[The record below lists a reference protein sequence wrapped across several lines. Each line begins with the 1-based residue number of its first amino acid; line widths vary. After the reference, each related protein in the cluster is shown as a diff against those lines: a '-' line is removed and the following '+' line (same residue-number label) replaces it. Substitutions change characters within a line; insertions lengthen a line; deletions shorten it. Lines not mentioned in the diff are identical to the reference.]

1 MSENLK
7 NFLKKVSIFS
17 ELTDEELNDLMD
29 LFVEVKLKKGE
40 VLFKEGD
47 EGRALYVVR
56 DGEML
61 VSKNIKDIKDKV
73 LAMLG
78 PGSVLGEMALLE
90 EQKRS
95 ATAVANQDST
105 LLEITRSDFNSLIEI
120 NPSAGF
126 KIMLNIARLLSNRLR
141 RMDEEFI
148 KIFSQPFKAI
158 VELQQI
164 LEEIRKNYIA
174 FGLEESEVRKALS

>member
-1 MSENLK
+1 MAENLK
-7 NFLKKVSIFS
+7 NFLKTVLIFS
-17 ELTDEELNDLMD
+17 ELTDEELDDLTD
-29 LFVEVKLKKGE
+29 LFVEVKLKKDE
-40 VLFKEGD
+40 MLFKEGD
-47 EGRALYVVR
+47 EGKALYVIR
-56 DGEML
+56 DGEIQ
-61 VSKNIKDIKDKV
+61 VSKNIKDIKEKV
-73 LAMLG
+73 LAVLG
-78 PGSVLGEMALLE
+78 PRSILGEMALIE

-95 ATAVANQDST
+95 ATTVANQDST

-141 RMDEEFI
+141 KMDEEFI

-164 LEEIRKNYIA
+164 LETIRKNYIS
-174 FGLEESEVRKALS
+174 FGLEEYEVRKALS